1 MMNSRFEE
9 DRDPFLID
17 LSLEGKSQQA
27 VESLKHNRCL
37 RRVFEHAELG
47 DNMLHELWHYLIEGR
62 VEKLPH
68 GDIRYSTLVSS
79 EHRKFPLISIGVFFF
94 DIHT

>member
-9 DRDPFLID
+9 DRNPLLID
-17 LSLEGKSQQA
+17 LSLEGESKQA

-37 RRVFEHAELG
+37 RRVFEHAELW
-47 DNMLHELWHYLIEGR
+47 DHMLHELRHYLIEGR

-68 GDIRYSTLVSS
+68 GDI
-79 EHRKFPLISIGVFFF
+79 
-94 DIHT
+94 